1 MLCHD
6 IVPFATPAQADPGAP
21 DGYAV
26 ACGRNP
32 FRDVCRVWHV
42 GQADPSTTEPIAS
55 DIPVLVMVAVYDPYK
70 RAREVRRL
78 SAGLTRAQVIKV
90 PHHSYNVFGYYECPR
105 DIRRAWLDNPMAAP
119 ADTSCLAKLHDP
131 LA

>member
-6 IVPFATPAQADPGAP
+6 IVPFATPEQADPGAP

-26 ACGRNP
+26 AYGRNP
-32 FRDVCRVWHV
+32 FRDVCRVWHI
-42 GQADPSTTEPIAS
+42 GQADPSTSEPIAS
-55 DIPVLVMVAVYDPYK
+55 DIPVLVMVAMYDPYS

-78 SAGLTRAQVIKV
+78 TAGLTRAQVIEV
-90 PHHSYNVFGYYECPR
+90 PNHSYNVFGYYECPR
-105 DIRRAWLDNPMAAP
+105 DIRRAWLDNPMTSP
-119 ADTSCLAKLHDP
+119 ADISCLAKLHDP